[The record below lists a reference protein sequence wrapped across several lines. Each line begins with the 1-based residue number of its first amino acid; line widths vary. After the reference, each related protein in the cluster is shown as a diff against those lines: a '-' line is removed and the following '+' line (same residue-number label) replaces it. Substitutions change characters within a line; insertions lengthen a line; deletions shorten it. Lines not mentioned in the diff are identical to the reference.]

1 MKTLLKTG
9 IITLLTFAAFLLS
22 IPNANAQSNNETD
35 KTYIKIDV
43 DGLSCPFCAYG
54 LEKKLK
60 KINTVSN
67 IEIYLKEGIA
77 VFSVSKNQKPT
88 KDTLKKIVTDAGFT
102 PSGIVFSDKP
112 FALKDEK

>member
-9 IITLLTFAAFLLS
+9 IITLLAFATFLIS
-22 IPNANAQSNNETD
+22 TTNANAQSNKETD

-77 VFSVSKNQKPT
+77 VFSVSKDQEPT
-88 KDTLKKIVTDAGFT
+88 KEILEKIVTDAGFT
-102 PSGIVFSDKP
+102 PKDIVFSENVFK
-112 FALKDEK
+112 LKIDE

>member
-1 MKTLLKTG
+1 MKTILKTG
-9 IITLLTFAAFLLS
+9 VITLLTLATFL
-22 IPNANAQSNNETD
+22 IATNANAQSKNEIE
-35 KTYIKIDV
+35 KTYVKINV

-60 KINTVSN
+60 KIKTVSD
-67 IEIYLKEGIA
+67 IEIHLEEGIA

-102 PSGIVFSDKP
+102 PSGIIFSENVFK
-112 FALKDEK
+112 LKDDE

>member
-1 MKTLLKTG
+1 MKTILKTG
-9 IITLLTFAAFLLS
+9 VITLLTFATFL
-22 IPNANAQSNNETD
+22 IATTNVNAQSKNEIE
-35 KTYIKIDV
+35 KTYVKINV

-60 KINTVSN
+60 KIKTVSD
-67 IEIYLKEGIA
+67 IEIYLEEGIA

-102 PSGIVFSDKP
+102 PSGIVFSEKA
-112 FALKDEK
+112 FKLKEDE